1 MSLAVIRVPC
11 RLRTTFGLI
20 IKCRKMPNTRF
31 SSKPL
36 QSKTE
41 MSTSDTVPGS
51 NEVSMP
57 EVRVFVR
64 KRKVKTTVEAAE
76 KEVKVEPRK
85 QKLSAL
91 PDIEEFAYKKGNGS
105 ALISKSK
112 STENAL
118 LVDSE
123 VASTIRSAGEPP
135 LNWEKV
141 LEGIQ
146 KMRSSEDAPVDTMGC
161 EKAGIS
167 LPPEERRFAVLV
179 SALLSSQTK
188 DHVTHG
194 AIQHLQ
200 QNNLL
205 TADAIDK
212 ADETVIKDLIYPVG
226 FYTRKASNLK
236 KIAKICLSMYN
247 GDIPSSLEDLLSLPG
262 IGPKM
267 AHLVMNIA
275 WNNVQGI
282 CVDTHV
288 HRICNRLGWVA
299 RPGTKQKTSTP
310 EETREAL
317 QLWLPKDEWVPI
329 NPLLVGFG
337 QTICTPLRPRCE
349 MCGISE
355 LCPSAFKETSPAS
368 KQKKSGRNKKL

>member
-1 MSLAVIRVPC
+1 MPVAVIRVPC
-11 RLRTTFGLI
+11 SLNTTIGLI
-20 IKCRKMPNTRF
+20 VKCKKMPNTRF
-31 SSKPL
+31 SSKSL
-36 QSKTE
+36 QSKTDI
-41 MSTSDTVPGS
+41 STSDTVPGS
-51 NEVSMP
+51 NEVSVP
-57 EVRVFVR
+57 EIRVFAR

-85 QKLSAL
+85 QKLSSL

-105 ALISKSK
+105 ALISKLK
-112 STENAL
+112 STENVL
-118 LVDSE
+118 PVDSE
-123 VASTIRSAGEPP
+123 AASTIRSAGEPP
-135 LNWEKV
+135 LNWDKV
-141 LEGIQ
+141 LEGIH

-167 LPPEERRFAVLV
+167 LPPEERRFAVLA

-194 AIQHLQ
+194 AIQRLQ

-212 ADETVIKDLIYPVG
+212 ADETAIKDLIYPVG

-236 KIAKICLSMYN
+236 KIAKICLLKYD

-329 NPLLVGFG
+329 NPLLWLSSKCPRTCYVFDWCKNSC
-337 QTICTPLRPRCE
+337 TIPLFQCY
-349 MCGISE
+349 
-355 LCPSAFKETSPAS
+355 AVTV
-368 KQKKSGRNKKL
+368 